1 MPESK
6 FLKSLKHVLFQW
18 FLPLAQ
24 MDVSSVEKVMYCL
37 RNVSDARLKLRC
49 WKKVLVCLFL
59 YLFIQDLMVK
69 TWQEVRTERD
79 GESGTTWN
87 KNPWLDSKPQRM
99 KHIYNH
105 FLHNE
110 PWLQL
115 LLLGIVGSINI
126 FPSHVFTCM
135 YFKYAAVKHSLS
147 SLAHTLRGGVANR
160 GDRGHL

>member
-1 MPESK
+1 MSTFKLKALKIPETCLVPVIPPFGSNGRLFCRK
-6 FLKSLKHVLFQW
+6 GHV
-18 FLPLAQ
+18 
-24 MDVSSVEKVMYCL
+24 
-37 RNVSDARLKLRC
+37 RC

-59 YLFIQDLMVK
+59 YLFIQVLMVK

-87 KNPWLDSKPQRM
+87 KNPWLDSKPERM

-115 LLLGIVGSINI
+115 LLLGIMGSINI
-126 FPSHVFTCM
+126 LPSHVFTCM
-135 YFKYAAVKHSLS
+135 YFKYAAVRHSLS
-147 SLAHTLRGGVANR
+147 SLAHTLRGGVGNR
-160 GDRGHL
+160 GNRCHL